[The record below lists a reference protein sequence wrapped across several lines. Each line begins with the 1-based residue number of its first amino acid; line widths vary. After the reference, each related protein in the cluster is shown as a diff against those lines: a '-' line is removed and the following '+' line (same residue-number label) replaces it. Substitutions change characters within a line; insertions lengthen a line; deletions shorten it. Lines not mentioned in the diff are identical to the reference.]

1 MLCNKKVRLG
11 TLIIGRQFNNAISS
25 NIFGETQQKENLTIV
40 NPVSNFN
47 NDSELESLLNLKEI
61 VNSTEI
67 PRMNNSSKEINL
79 ESLLNSSQN
88 HHMKRKA
95 KIRDSLP
102 GIINKFGYNLNI
114 SVRLTSDR
122 VRGKRKSPLDIG
134 FIKSKELKEM
144 Y

>member
-1 MLCNKKVRLG
+1 MLSNKKVWLAMFIRN
-11 TLIIGRQFNNAISS
+11 RQFNNAINN
-25 NIFGETQQKENLTIV
+25 NILGETKQNEILTIV

-47 NDSELESLLNLKEI
+47 NDSELESSLNLKEI

-102 GIINKFGYNLNI
+102 GIINKFGYNFYI

-122 VRGKRKSPLDIG
+122 VRGKRKSPLDISI
-134 FIKSKELKEM
+134 IKSKELREM

>member
-1 MLCNKKVRLG
+1 MLSNKKVWLAMFIRN
-11 TLIIGRQFNNAISS
+11 RQFNNAINN
-25 NIFGETQQKENLTIV
+25 NILGETKQNEILTIV

-47 NDSELESLLNLKEI
+47 NDSELESSLNLKEI

-67 PRMNNSSKEINL
+67 QRKNNSSKEINL

-102 GIINKFGYNLNI
+102 GIINKFGYSFNI

>member
-1 MLCNKKVRLG
+1 MLSNNKVRLAMF
-11 TLIIGRQFNNAISS
+11 IIGRQFNNAISN
-25 NIFGETQQKENLTIV
+25 NIFGKTKQKGNLTIV
-40 NPVSNFN
+40 NSTSNFN
-47 NDSELESLLNLKEI
+47 NDSELESSLNLKEI

-67 PRMNNSSKEINL
+67 PKMYDSSKEINL

-102 GIINKFGYNLNI
+102 GIINKFGYNFYI
-114 SVRLTSDR
+114 SVRFTSDR
-122 VRGKRKSPLDIG
+122 VRGKRKSPLDIS
-134 FIKSKELKEM
+134 FIKSKELREM

>member
-1 MLCNKKVRLG
+1 MLSNKEVQL
-11 TLIIGRQFNNAISS
+11 TMFIIGRQFNNAISN
-25 NIFGETQQKENLTIV
+25 NIFGETKQKENLTVV
-40 NPVSNFN
+40 NSTNNFN
-47 NDSELESLLNLKEI
+47 NDGELESSINLKEI

-67 PRMNNSSKEINL
+67 PRMSNSSKEINL

-102 GIINKFGYNLNI
+102 GIINKFGYSFNI

-122 VRGKRKSPLDIG
+122 VRGKRKSPLDISY
-134 FIKSKELKEM
+134 IKSKELKEM